1 MASFWKITKNILLRT
16 CVSFTILTL
25 ILFLIGSAVPTF
37 GNAIAVKTVL
47 VVFGFSFVMA
57 CANLLLGIKRI
68 AYPLRLLLH
77 YLASLLTFYVLFVVI
92 LMQASGVSTVL
103 TDLLLFTFLYAV
115 IMGGFLLFNHAIS
128 GKAQDKK
135 ANYEQIYK

>member
-1 MASFWKITKNILLRT
+1 MASFLKTVKNILIRT
-16 CVSFTILTL
+16 CVSFTVLTL

-47 VVFGFSFVMA
+47 VLFAFSFLMA

-68 AYPLRLLLH
+68 AYPFRLLLH
-77 YLASLLTFYVLFVVI
+77 YLASLLTFYVLFVII
-92 LMQASGVSTVL
+92 LMQAGDISAVL

-115 IMGGFLLFNHAIS
+115 IMGAFLLFKHAITE
-128 GKAQDKK
+128 KAQNKK
-135 ANYEQIYK
+135 TDYEQIYK

>member
-1 MASFWKITKNILLRT
+1 MASFWKITKNILLRA

-47 VVFGFSFVMA
+47 VLFAFSLLMA
-57 CANLLLGIKRI
+57 CANLLLNIRRI

-92 LMQASGVSTVL
+92 LIQAKGISTIL
-103 TDLLLFTFLYAV
+103 ADLLLFTFLYTV
-115 IMGGFLLFNHAIS
+115 IMGAFLLFQHAIE
-128 GKAQDKK
+128 GKAKNKD
-135 ANYEQIYK
+135 YEQIYK